1 LKEFARAHPE
11 SRLVRIS
18 YGTTKLEPAMR
29 LTPALAALAAC
40 ALLLQP
46 VAASAADP
54 ELKLPDFSQ
63 LRHNAIDYTDVT
75 IEGFLLRIARKF
87 AADDGDSEAMSILND
102 IKSVRVRAFEFG
114 SDDAY
119 SSADLDAIRKQL
131 AAPGWSALVQQ
142 RSREEHSNVDVYM
155 NTDGD
160 KILGIA
166 VIESQPRS
174 FTIVNVVGNIDF
186 AKLTKMA
193 GGLGIPKVSQAD

>member
-1 LKEFARAHPE
+1 
-11 SRLVRIS
+11 
-18 YGTTKLEPAMR
+18 MR
-29 LTPALAALAAC
+29 LTPRLAALAAC

-63 LRHNAIDYTDVT
+63 LRHNAIT